1 MEEAKLGYID
11 RVRLFK
17 RDARLYIISNAFTSF
32 AFGISNVIFNLYMIE
47 AGFAEDFLGF
57 FLSISMFGT
66 AAIAILAGIF
76 TDRRSRK
83 KIVLFALIVN
93 FLMISVQYTVM
104 ITVCSGSV
112 LFPD

>member
-1 MEEAKLGYID
+1 MVLQNVEEQKLGYLD

-17 RDARLYIISNAFTSF
+17 RDARLYIASNAFGSF

-66 AAIAILAGIF
+66 AAIGLDTWFPI
-76 TDRRSRK
+76 
-83 KIVLFALIVN
+83 LIV
-93 FLMISVQYTVM
+93 S
-104 ITVCSGSV
+104 SSV
-112 LFPD
+112 LILVELEKYVVRYMSEKLQSNRHER